1 MTATCFT
8 VVGVLN
14 KLLTVVTILTLT
26 LAPTLPLTLEVGSST
41 CCCPRTYP

>member
-14 KLLTVVTILTLT
+14 KLLTVVGMLLSN
-26 LAPTLPLTLEVGSST
+26 PYNPN
-41 CCCPRTYP
+41 PDPDPNPKQP